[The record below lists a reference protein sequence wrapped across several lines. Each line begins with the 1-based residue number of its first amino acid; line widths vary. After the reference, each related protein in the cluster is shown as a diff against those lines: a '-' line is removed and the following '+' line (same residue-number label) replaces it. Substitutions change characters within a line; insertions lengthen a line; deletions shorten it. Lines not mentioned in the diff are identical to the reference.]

1 MKEVKREMEEAA
13 PTTSLLP
20 VLQKSRFPCSSW
32 LNQSYLPFTWIE
44 ENCIQETSV
53 DQARNSS
60 WSYHHPLRWSPLL
73 RNELA
78 INGEPGASA
87 SVTAPRR
94 RAWIPVPLFSLWI
107 PCPFQSS
114 GHRLRRAAWVRVPI
128 IAPHPPQ
135 AVGPWSR
142 HSPSRGC
149 FLIYK
154 VVLLAAPLSE
164 GWYDCWGH
172 PIRWTA
178 GGGVSAWREYC
189 GGVGCTAVESQKLR
203 PDIMCSLDIWNHKG
217 FSCPNHKFPSTR
229 LLQPNSPLYPGDQVQ
244 YLPIPKE
251 QVSVPWTQTP
261 AMDLF

>member
-1 MKEVKREMEEAA
+1 ME
-13 PTTSLLP
+13 SLGLQQVLLP
-20 VLQKSRFPCSSW
+20 P
-32 LNQSYLPFTWIE
+32 E
-44 ENCIQETSV
+44 
-53 DQARNSS
+53 
-60 WSYHHPLRWSPLL
+60 
-73 RNELA
+73 
-78 INGEPGASA
+78 GEPGFLSPFFHCG
-87 SVTAPRR
+87 SHVLFNQVDTDSGGQPG
-94 RAWIPVPLFSLWI
+94 WEFPL
-107 PCPFQSS
+107 PP
-114 GHRLRRAAWVRVPI
+114 P
-128 IAPHPPQ
+128 PHPQ
-135 AVGPWSR
+135 AAGPWSR